1 MKTTLDTIRNGLTS
15 QLADLDRDLQA
26 AEAQVRELKRTRRQ
40 VTAAIR
46 ALGGEGCDSPKP
58 APKKAQVRDAI
69 RELLDQNGGVIDADD
84 LEGLVTDK
92 LASEQGCSAMGLALR
107 MREVLAS
114 GEFTVASRQVQS
126 SCPEAQPQI
135 PAAD

>member
-1 MKTTLDTIRNGLTS
+1 MKTSLETIRSGLTS

-26 AEAQVRELKRTRRQ
+26 AETQVRELKSTRRQ

-46 ALGGEGCDSPKP
+46 ALGGQGADSAKP

-69 RELLDQNGGVIDADD
+69 RELLDQNGGTIDADD

-107 MREVLAS
+107 MREVLATD
-114 GEFTVASRQVQS
+114 EFTVASGQVQS
-126 SCPEAQPQI
+126 SCPEAQPQK
-135 PAAD
+135 PASN